1 MAAPSLREA
10 FQVGVSILN
19 TVVDKVTGTIL
30 AVTGDARAPATDSSE
45 AEWWQHIGFASRPS
59 NPTPTNTE
67 AQGIC
72 GESLTQRRGDRDIC
86 YASRDIR
93 GQMLAGN
100 LGPGETIIYAGGKLG
115 TSQGRVLMKDDGSV
129 TLFTTDSN
137 TATGNPVAFRI
148 SPTGGLE
155 FTSQWGSMVFDQTG
169 FHVRT
174 QAGPRLDMGG
184 VSLPGVPAALTG
196 AFVGYAK
203 LTAPTVAIEG
213 ANVVL
218 GMGPILGQ
226 AMWLNSAL
234 AFGGGPVPVGTVDI
248 SASALMGSNT
258 VWISQ

>member
-1 MAAPSLREA
+1 MAAPSLA
-10 FQVGVSILN
+10 SAIQVGINILN
-19 TVVDKVTGTIL
+19 TFVDKVTGTIL
-30 AVTGDARAPATDSSE
+30 ANTGDVATQTTESDNVE
-45 AEWWQHIGFASRPS
+45 MWGPLGFLSRPS
-59 NPTPTNTE
+59 NPAPGKAAAE
-67 AQGIC
+67 AVVI
-72 GESLTQRRGDRDIC
+72 RRGDRDVCI
-86 YASRDIR
+86 AARDQR
-93 GQMLAGN
+93 SQQLAGN
-100 LGPGETIIYAGGKLG
+100 LNPGETVMYAGGATG
-115 TSQGRVLMKDDGSV
+115 ASQGRVLIKADGSV

-137 TATGNPVAFRI
+137 TATGNPVALRI

-184 VSLPGVPAALTG
+184 ISLPGVPAAVTG
-196 AFVGYAK
+196 AFAGYAK

-226 AMWLNSAL
+226 AVWLNSNL
-234 AFGGGPVPVGTVDI
+234 AIGGGPVPLGSVDLAL
-248 SASALMGSNT
+248 SAVMGSNT